1 MATAT
6 ATPGELRSKIALQ
19 NRTLVDDG
27 FGNEQAGPFET
38 QAEVWAKFHYLR
50 GGEEV
55 FAGRLAGKQPAIITV
70 RQNTATRALGTAWR
84 ILTKDGQAWN
94 IRAINDPDDRRAW
107 LEILAEKG
115 VAT

>member
-1 MATAT
+1 MATA

-19 NRTLVDDG
+19 VRSVGDDG
-27 FGNEQAGPFET
+27 YGNVVTGPFET
-38 QAEVWAKFHYLR
+38 QASVWAKFHYLR

-55 FAGRLAGKQPAIITV
+55 YAGRLAGKQPAIVTV
-70 RQNTATRALGTAWR
+70 RQNAATRALTTSWR
-84 ILTKDGQAWN
+84 ILTKDGEAWN
-94 IRAINDPDDRRAW
+94 IRAINDPDNRRAW